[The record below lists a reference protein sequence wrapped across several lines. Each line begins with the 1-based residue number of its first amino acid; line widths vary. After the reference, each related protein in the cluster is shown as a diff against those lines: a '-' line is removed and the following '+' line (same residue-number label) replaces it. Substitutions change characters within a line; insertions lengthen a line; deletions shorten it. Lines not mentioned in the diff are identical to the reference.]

1 MNELEGRAL
10 ALADLATGC
19 ILAVFG
25 IAVVVISAG
34 MPTFADRGA
43 NPLTAPGIFPGAIGG
58 FLLVCGVILAGRSV
72 RRVAHAVPGAGALA
86 GIGPVTACFA
96 LMVVAV
102 AFVGVVDFRIV
113 ATGFTL
119 AFAAL
124 FIDWK
129 TPGPARLR
137 KLAAVA
143 FTAALAGTAIPMLFE
158 HVFLVRLP

>member
-96 LMVVAV
+96 LMV
-102 AFVGVVDFRIV
+102 DSPPR
-113 ATGFTL
+113 
-119 AFAAL
+119 FAGPFL
-124 FIDWK
+124 HCK
-129 TPGPARLR
+129 TPGLAPLAKPAAGPCR
-137 KLAAVA
+137 
-143 FTAALAGTAIPMLFE
+143 AALAGTAIPMLFE